1 MTNSNP
7 LRTIAW
13 NIAGLFTG
21 IVVALVLLIAVEA
34 FSAVVHPLPPD
45 FAGTEEEMCAHVA
58 RYPQWVLA
66 VVVPAWAFTAW
77 AATWSAKRI
86 GSLAYASPLG
96 RGRELSSGRGKFAP
110 LAIALLLAA
119 AVVCNVSMLPYPLWF
134 KIVMPLAVIAA
145 ALAAL
150 RPRRRRVAA
159 GGGISDVDSQSR

>member
-66 VVVPAWAFTAW
+66 VVVPAWAFTAF
-77 AATWSAKRI
+77 AATWTARRLSLPLL
-86 GSLAYASPLG
+86 GSGLWTLDAGL
-96 RGRELSSGRGKFAP
+96 L
-110 LAIALLLAA
+110 IALLLAA

-134 KIVMPLAVIAA
+134 KIVMPIAVIAA
-145 ALAAL
+145 AIAAL
-150 RPRRRRVAA
+150 RPRRQRP
-159 GGGISDVDSQSR
+159 SQST